1 MKTDEVLKGLRD
13 SYRDHLELCK
23 VLTDNIANY
32 MSDNGF
38 GCTVF
43 VNDNLQIEVVYNIPR
58 GGPGPISTLRIGFYN
73 LLKAYC
79 KENELEWVYEESIVK
94 KDYCLP
100 KEYMTFYSERV
111 VLDVE

>member
-1 MKTDEVLKGLRD
+1 MKTNEVLKGLRD

-23 VLTDNIANY
+23 ILTDSIANY

-58 GGPGPISTLRIGFYN
+58 GGPKPVPILRDGFYGSLMAFCEINN
-73 LLKAYC
+73 LA
-79 KENELEWVYEESIVK
+79 WVFEESIVK